1 MLNCFKKTVKGDF
14 VVIDSQFPQKE
25 PFGFR
30 NIEINEYFK
39 RINNFT
45 SYNMYPMLPGPDAW
59 FVHGYGVNE
68 VDFNNNLAGY
78 LDCYSENVG
87 RICRLEENVN
97 YRFKLAYSL
106 FLAETY
112 VLLPFFD
119 KHKIP
124 FVFILYPGGAFGL
137 NNKKSDDM
145 LKAIFSSKYFKRVIT
160 TQQITKDYLIQ
171 NDMCS
176 ADKIDYIYGGF
187 VQFNEDQIQDKKLYL
202 KDKQSFDVCF
212 VAAKYSEKGVDKG
225 YDLFI
230 ETAKE
235 VCRQTDDVFFHV
247 VGNFDKNDID
257 VSEIRDRITFYGFKN
272 SEFLSGF
279 YSKMDIFLSP
289 NRPSKLFEGNFDGFP
304 IGIDAGY
311 CGSAMFVSDELGMNN
326 NFENGKEIEIIP
338 LDSVVISKKIIH
350 YRLHTNELYELSK
363 KGQARLKRLFNI
375 NYQIQERL
383 KVFGK
388 EIKLGYRNGYYNE

>member
-39 RINNFT
+39 KIDNFK
-45 SYNMYPMLPGPDAW
+45 SYAMYPMLPGPEAW
-59 FVHGYGVNE
+59 FVHGYGLNE
-68 VDFNNNLAGY
+68 DDYNNNLAGY
-78 LDCYSENVG
+78 LECYPENKG
-87 RICRLEENVN
+87 RVCHLQENVN
-97 YRFKLAYSL
+97 YKFKLAYSL

-112 VLLPFFD
+112 VLLPFFN

-137 NNKKSDDM
+137 TNKKSDDM
-145 LKAIFSSKYFKRVIT
+145 LRAIFSSKYFKRVIT

-171 NDMCS
+171 KEMCPVDS
-176 ADKIDYIYGGF
+176 IDYIYGGF
-187 VQFNEDQIQDKKLYL
+187 VQFVENQIQDKKLYL

-212 VAAKYSEKGVDKG
+212 VAAKYSNKGVDKG

-247 VGNFDKNDID
+247 VGNFDENDID
-257 VSEIRDRITFYGFKN
+257 ISEIKDRITFYGFKN
-272 SEFLSGF
+272 SDFLSGF

-289 NRPSKLFEGNFDGFP
+289 NRPFKLFEGNFDGFP

-311 CGSAMFVSDELGMNN
+311 CGSAMFVSDELDMNN
-326 NFENGKEIEIIP
+326 EFENGKEIVIVP
-338 LDSVVISKKIIH
+338 LDSMEISKKILY
-350 YRLHTNELYELSK
+350 YRLHVDELYELSK
-363 KGQARLKRLFNI
+363 NGQDKMKRLFDV
-375 NYQIQERL
+375 NYQVTERI
-383 KVFGK
+383 KVFR
-388 EIKLGYRNGYYNE
+388 KLMQLKYKGVLLV